1 MDKKKIIIGVAI
13 LVVIIILA
21 ILLFS
26 GKTYKVTFD
35 SKGGSEVTSQSVK
48 EGEKATK
55 PADPTREGYEF
66 LGWYT
71 SETSTNKFDFG
82 TEIKEDITLIAKWSE
97 VAKSNIKV
105 NGAKN
110 TLEIGEEVVL
120 TVSALAN
127 GIDTAN
133 VEWSSS
139 DETVATVDKN
149 GKVTAVAAGK
159 VTITAK
165 VGDEVAKFVITV
177 NGAEETTAPTVAPTA
192 AQTQR
197 PTTQKTPRPQAPKT
211 SAPTQA
217 PTQAPTSE
225 AVSYTWSGNPDKA
238 GKEYLYLL
246 AADGSRVA
254 GKATLTNQAGKSM
267 TVSVPVSGYYCV
279 RGLFTNVTVVK

>member
-71 SETSTNKFDFG
+71 SETSNNKFDFG

-97 VAKSNIKV
+97 VEKANIKV

-120 TVSALAN
+120 TVAALAD
-127 GIDTAN
+127 GIDTKN

-177 NGAEETTAPTVAPTA
+177 NGAEETTAPTVAPTTA
-192 AQTQR
+192 
-197 PTTQKTPRPQAPKT
+197 TTQKPVPQKTPKPQKT
-211 SAPTQA
+211 TAPTQA
-217 PTQAPTSE
+217 PTQAPASE
-225 AVSYTWSGNPDKA
+225 ATSYTWSGNPDKA

-279 RGLFTNVTVVK
+279 RGLFTNVTIVK